1 MELSFTAF
9 PIGSLNISRPQE
21 TCLIQDF
28 WFKQNITTIICGH
41 QNNVLFVKFSH
52 LVKGKILEVK
62 DLTIEQLSDWII
74 LCGGVAAALMTLY
87 KFVAGPTTFLK
98 KKQQDYCANH
108 FKEKLE
114 EEMPKMFLAHDL
126 ETREKYLADRQQYL
140 EEIRESVLEETKDVL
155 SELKTIN
162 LEQNKKIEILNQASK
177 NVLRQRI
184 MEIYNG
190 YRDEKKMPLFVKDQL
205 DELYKDYKNQGG
217 NSYID
222 KYYHRMSLWEVYDD
236 GEEI

>member
-1 MELSFTAF
+1 M
-9 PIGSLNISRPQE
+9 
-21 TCLIQDF
+21 
-28 WFKQNITTIICGH
+28 
-41 QNNVLFVKFSH
+41 
-52 LVKGKILEVK
+52 K

-140 EEIRESVLEETKDVL
+140 EEIKESVLEETKDVL
-155 SELKTIN
+155 SDLKSIN
-162 LEQNKKIEILNQASK
+162 IEQNKKIEILNQASK

-184 MEIYNG
+184 MEIYVH
-190 YRDEKKMPLFVKDQL
+190 YRAERKLPLFVKDQL
-205 DELYKDYKNQGG
+205 IELYRDYKAQGG

-222 KYYHRMSLWEVYDD
+222 KYYHRMSLWEEIDD
-236 GEEI
+236 DEEL